1 LFTSLPRKAVPASF
15 VTLGQVNMQEQ
26 PSAIFLPENVR
37 HPRKADV
44 YAPAIICPDMMMIG
58 LATSPEGPIGPVEG
72 Y

>member
-1 LFTSLPRKAVPASF
+1 
-15 VTLGQVNMQEQ
+15 MQDE

-44 YAPAIICPDMMMIG
+44 YAPALICPNMMMTG
-58 LATSPEGPIGPVEG
+58 LAVSTEGPIGPEEG